1 MDQLGIDSTIYRLKL
16 FLWRAAHSITR
27 AGTAG
32 AVAGPLRT
40 ALASLTPGA
49 TEAADI
55 IELGFWNQRV
65 LLGRVG
71 PLWGGLLRGLVATL
85 MWQCLRPRPNT
96 QLMRAFGVICDA
108 LFTAWAGRPR
118 LVPTDVQLIFGVLT
132 IARSILWIR

>member
-40 ALASLTPGA
+40 ALASLTLGA

-71 PLWGGLLRGLVATL
+71 PLGGGLLRGLVATL

-96 QLMRAFGVICDA
+96 QLMRAFGVIGDA
-108 LFTAWAGRPR
+108 LWAGRPR